1 MIMKY
6 ETLIQQFA
14 DRQWIETPDVAVWFD
29 EPLRQI
35 QVRLSRWVQQGKLI
49 QLRKGKYLLPEIYR
63 RQNVSEYWISNQLY
77 SPSYISLETALE
89 YYGLIPEAVTGIQ
102 NITTRTTKKWKTSLG
117 MFRYYHIKQNRF
129 FGYLQKALLNS
140 TYFLCAS
147 PEKALLDIFY
157 FGKGEWTFPRISE
170 LRLQNLEQ
178 LDLKKLQNDA
188 EIMAS
193 PKVTRAVTIFINT
206 RAT

>member
-1 MIMKY
+1 MKY
-6 ETLIQQFA
+6 ETLIQQFN
-14 DRQWIETPDVAVWFD
+14 DREWIETPDVAVWFD

-89 YYGLIPEAVTGIQ
+89 YYGLIPEMVVSIQ
-102 NITTRTTKKWKTSLG
+102 NITSRTTRSWTTPLG
-117 MFRYYHIKQNRF
+117 MFRYYHIKQERF
-129 FGYLQKALLNS
+129 FGYQQKELPNS
-140 TYFLCAS
+140 TYFLCAL

-157 FGKGEWTFPRISE
+157 FGKGEWTVRRIRE
-170 LRLQNLEQ
+170 LRLQNLEKI
-178 LDLKKLQNDA
+178 DLEILQDYA
-188 EIMAS
+188 EVMAS
-193 PKVTRAVTIFINT
+193 PKVKKAVTAFFNI
-206 RAT
+206 